1 VRLPPALSLGL
12 QVPMGLSTMRALS
25 SFSSSTMRCLLIASA
40 LLLSLAAQAQVKVDD
55 PWVRATVAPQKST
68 GAFMQLTATKP
79 AKVVAASSPVADVV
93 EVHEMKMVD
102 GVMKMRA
109 VDALPLPAGQ
119 AVALKPGSYHVMLMG
134 LKNPIKAGET
144 VPLTLTLEGEDK
156 QRTVVE
162 IKAVA
167 R

>member
-1 VRLPPALSLGL
+1 MAVLSLK
-12 QVPMGLSTMRALS
+12 SFAMR
-25 SFSSSTMRCLLIASA
+25 R
-40 LLLSLAAQAQVKVDD
+40 LLLASVLLASFAAQAQVKVDD
-55 PWVRATVAPQKST
+55 PWVRATVAPQKAT
-68 GAFMQLTATKP
+68 GAFMQLTSAK
-79 AKVVAASSPVADVV
+79 AVKVVAASSPLAAMV
-93 EVHEMKMVD
+93 EIHEMKMDD

-134 LKNPIKAGET
+134 LKAPIKAGET
-144 VPLTLTLEGEDK
+144 VPLTLTVEGEDK
-156 QRTVVE
+156 QRTAVE

>member
-1 VRLPPALSLGL
+1 
-12 QVPMGLSTMRALS
+12 MR
-25 SFSSSTMRCLLIASA
+25 RLLIAST

-55 PWVRATVAPQKST
+55 PWVRATVAPQKAT

-79 AKVVAASSPVADVV
+79 VKVVAASSPVADVV

-144 VPLTLTLEGEDK
+144 VPLTLTVEGEDE
-156 QRTVVE
+156 QRTTVE